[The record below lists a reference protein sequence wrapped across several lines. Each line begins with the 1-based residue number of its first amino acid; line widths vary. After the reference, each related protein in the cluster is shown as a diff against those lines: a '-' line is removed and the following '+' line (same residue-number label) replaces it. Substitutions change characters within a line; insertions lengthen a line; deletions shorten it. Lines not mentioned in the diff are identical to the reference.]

1 MEKLSKLSL
10 FNELFDNYYRQF
22 VRFAIGYLKDSTM
35 AEDYVSEAFIAY
47 WENRNTLTADTNPPA
62 YILAIVKN
70 KCINHLQREQ
80 MRQRVEKQLSDHSL
94 WALTTRINTLEACNP
109 EMIFS
114 NEVKEIIDRTLS
126 DLPEKT
132 RQIFLLSRNE
142 DLSHKE
148 IAERI
153 TLSTKAI
160 EFHIS
165 KALAALRISLKDFMI
180 LLPFAFLLFK

>member
-94 WALTTRINTLEACNP
+94 
-109 EMIFS
+109 
-114 NEVKEIIDRTLS
+114 
-126 DLPEKT
+126 
-132 RQIFLLSRNE
+132 
-142 DLSHKE
+142 
-148 IAERI
+148 
-153 TLSTKAI
+153 
-160 EFHIS
+160 
-165 KALAALRISLKDFMI
+165 
-180 LLPFAFLLFK
+180 

>member
-1 MEKLSKLSL
+1 
-10 FNELFDNYYRQF
+10 
-22 VRFAIGYLKDSTM
+22 
-35 AEDYVSEAFIAY
+35 
-47 WENRNTLTADTNPPA
+47 
-62 YILAIVKN
+62 
-70 KCINHLQREQ
+70 
-80 MRQRVEKQLSDHSL
+80 
-94 WALTTRINTLEACNP
+94 LTTRINTLEACNP